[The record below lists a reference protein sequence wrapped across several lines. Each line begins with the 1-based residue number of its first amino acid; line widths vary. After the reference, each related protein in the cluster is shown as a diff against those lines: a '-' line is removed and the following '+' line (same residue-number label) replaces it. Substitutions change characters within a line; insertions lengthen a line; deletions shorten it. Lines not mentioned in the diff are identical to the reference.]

1 MTAAA
6 HPTERLAILALKNEQ
21 DVVNSRR
28 CARTIAS
35 KLGMDRFDEIR
46 VAIAASDI
54 ARLVV
59 KGGLS
64 SSLEFAVQMV
74 PHPAPQKLLLRV
86 SPAPSDSGATFG
98 RLVDGVQRSPGATG
112 EELVL
117 VKTIHGR
124 RFGAG

>member
-6 HPTERLAILALKNEQ
+6 QDTERLVILPLKNEE

-28 CARTIAS
+28 CARTIAK

-59 KGGLS
+59 KAGLNS
-64 SSLEFAVQMV
+64 TLEFAVQAP
-74 PHPAPQKLLLRV
+74 PHPAPQMLLLRV
-86 SPAPSDSGATFG
+86 TPAPSDAGETFG
-98 RLVDGVQRSPGATG
+98 RLVDRVQRNPGANG

-117 VKTIHGR
+117 VKTLHGK
-124 RFGAG
+124 